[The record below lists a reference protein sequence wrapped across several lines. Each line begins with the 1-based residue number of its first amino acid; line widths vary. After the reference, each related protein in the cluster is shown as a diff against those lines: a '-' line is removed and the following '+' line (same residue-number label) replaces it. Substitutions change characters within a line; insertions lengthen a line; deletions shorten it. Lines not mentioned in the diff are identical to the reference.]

1 MSSAV
6 HPDFLLALREEIRD
20 PDLDAFVQH
29 LDALV
34 HRAVKNQDLW
44 SIGPVEIKLLV
55 RHRCWRFDENAGTQ
69 TFEDGSYFPF
79 FTGIYASTMNERQLL
94 LQALEAL
101 YELSEGLDDP
111 VSAATA
117 TSSRVIRT
125 WSKLAQRDTP
135 LAPTPATQ
143 LMLWRVFESIV
154 KGEIEVVETLWGDR
168 VRHYPRFATAQML
181 LQRRAD
187 SRRAEVLS
195 NLKFTLG
202 CASLRRPPLIK
213 LLERDSELSDEH
225 REVLVNAVSSRDPS
239 TAEPISALLRHHI
252 ELVALADYD
261 RLEIFSDLIVDFVTH
276 LRGDVLAVG
285 RAPENAAMIAYLQ
298 VVQSSYLPG
307 LFNYAR
313 ILRKARQGSPFVGD
327 LLHESYL
334 VRTRSFDGA
343 QEPPFARILQDWVAA
358 QRVIQARAG
367 YKSTKG
373 FSFAQAYLEEA
384 APPEVTPEKA
394 GQTQQGFAIKEL
406 GDFETFIRLPR
417 QSGHQADA
425 AAEFS
430 GSDVDES
437 AETRPFQRVH
447 LADLGLPMPPES
459 QSEPLS
465 ESPSEPTPEQPSDSQ
480 AGLPAISGPP
490 PSGPRVLPVRLG
502 SMDNMYSAPTEILP
516 VFSDDAV
523 ELHTAV
529 TEVLPTKPDGTVD
542 LQRVAT
548 QLFPTLPGKERKGD
562 G

>member
-1 MSSAV
+1 MSAAL
-6 HPDFLLALREEIRD
+6 HPDFLKALREEIRD
-20 PDLDAFVQH
+20 PDLEAFVSH
-29 LDALV
+29 LDELV
-34 HRAVKNQDLW
+34 HRAVQRQDLW
-44 SIGPVEIKLLV
+44 SITPAEIKLLV
-55 RHRCWRFDENAGTQ
+55 RHRCWRFDETAGSK
-69 TFEDGSYFPF
+69 TFGDGSYFPF
-79 FTGIYASTMNERQLL
+79 FTGIYVSTMADKQLL

-101 YELSEGLDDP
+101 YELCEGLDDP
-111 VSAATA
+111 VSAAAA

-143 LMLWRVFESIV
+143 LMLWRVFESVV
-154 KGEIEVVETLWGDR
+154 KGEIEVVETHWGDR

-181 LQRRAD
+181 VQRRAD
-187 SRRAEVLS
+187 PRRAEVLS

-213 LLERDSELSDEH
+213 LLERDGELSDEH
-225 REVLVNAVSSRDPS
+225 REVLINAVGSRDPS

-252 ELVALADYD
+252 ELIALSDYD
-261 RLEIFSDLIVDFVTH
+261 RLEVFSDLIVDFVTH

-285 RAPENAAMIAYLQ
+285 RAPENAAMIAYLR
-298 VVQSSYLPG
+298 VLQSSYLPG

-313 ILRKARQGSPFVGD
+313 ILRKASLGSPFLGD

-334 VRTRSFDGA
+334 VRTRSFDGDREPSFA
-343 QEPPFARILQDWVAA
+343 QILQDWVAA

-384 APPEVTPEKA
+384 APVAVAPGRA
-394 GQTQQGFAIKEL
+394 GQTQHGFAVKEL
-406 GDFETFIRLPR
+406 GDFETYIELPR
-417 QSGHQADA
+417 QSDRPESDRPESDRPEGA
-425 AAEFS
+425 AGDF
-430 GSDVDES
+430 GDGDVDES
-437 AETRPFQRVH
+437 AETRPYQRVNSSE
-447 LADLGLPMPPES
+447 LRQPAPPSESNGGLPPI
-459 QSEPLS
+459 
-465 ESPSEPTPEQPSDSQ
+465 
-480 AGLPAISGPP
+480 GGPP

-516 VFSDDAV
+516 IFTDDAV
-523 ELHTAV
+523 ELYTAV
-529 TEVLPTKPDGTVD
+529 TEFLPTTPDGTVD

-548 QLFPTLPGKERKGD
+548 QLFPTLPGRDPGED

>member
-1 MSSAV
+1 MSAAL
-6 HPDFLLALREEIRD
+6 HPDFLQALRGDIRGTD
-20 PDLDAFVQH
+20 PGDFVQH
-29 LDALV
+29 LDELV
-34 HRAVKNQDLW
+34 HRAMQRLERW
-44 SIGPVEIKLLV
+44 SIGPAEVKLLV
-55 RHRCWRFDENAGTQ
+55 RHRCRRFGETTGAEIFG
-69 TFEDGSYFPF
+69 DGSYFPF
-79 FTGIYASTMNERQLL
+79 FTGIYASTMADRQLL
-94 LQALEAL
+94 LEALEAL

-111 VSAATA
+111 VSAAAA

-125 WSKLAQRDTP
+125 WSKLARRDTP
-135 LAPTPATQ
+135 LDPTPATQ

-181 LQRRAD
+181 VQRRAD
-187 SRRAEVLS
+187 PRRAEVLS

-202 CASLRRPPLIK
+202 CASLRRPPLVK
-213 LLERDSELSDEH
+213 LLARDEALTDEH
-225 REVLVNAVSSRDPS
+225 REVLVNAVKSRDPS

-252 ELVALADYD
+252 ELIALADYD

-285 RAPENAAMIAYLQ
+285 RAPENAAMIEYLR
-298 VVQSSYLPG
+298 VVQTSYLPG

-313 ILRKARQGSPFVGD
+313 ILRKASQGCHFLGD

-334 VRTRSFDGA
+334 VRTRSFDGDREPSFA
-343 QEPPFARILQDWVAA
+343 QILQDWISA

-384 APPEVTPEKA
+384 APVEATPERA
-394 GQTQQGFAIKEL
+394 GLTQRGFAVKEL
-406 GDFETFIRLPR
+406 GEFETFIELPQ
-417 QSGHQADA
+417 QSTESSGAAADDFGDGDADA
-425 AAEFS
+425 DADDLS
-430 GSDVDES
+430 
-437 AETRPFQRVH
+437 ETRPYQRVK
-447 LADLGLPMPPES
+447 LEELRQTTPPAES
-459 QSEPLS
+459 QS
-465 ESPSEPTPEQPSDSQ
+465 
-480 AGLPAISGPP
+480 GLPAISGPP

-516 VFSDDAV
+516 IFTDDAV

-548 QLFPTLPGKERKGD
+548 QLFPTLPGRDDPRDD